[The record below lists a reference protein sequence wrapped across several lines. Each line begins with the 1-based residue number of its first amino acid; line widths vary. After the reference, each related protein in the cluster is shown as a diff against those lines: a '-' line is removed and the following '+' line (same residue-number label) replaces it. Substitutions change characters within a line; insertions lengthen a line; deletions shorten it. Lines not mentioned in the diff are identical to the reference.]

1 VRMISRRH
9 RGDTV
14 VELVLAFAIFSLA
27 AITTIMILNK
37 GVAISQRS
45 LEKSLVRQQVDGQ
58 AEIIRYLRDTG
69 NERWTDLKDLVTT
82 NPLGLSSA
90 QCPTVDD
97 ISTSGANGFIVVPDS
112 TDAAFFKVV
121 KASSTSYQSAQ
132 VFAKIDFAMKKSEGM
147 WVQVVRAEEGDT
159 GVAAYDFYIH
169 GCWDAPGQDIPMSV
183 GTIVRLYDRS

>member
-1 VRMISRRH
+1 MMKTRH

-37 GVAISQRS
+37 GVAVSQRS

-58 AEIIRYLRDTG
+58 AEIIRYLRDT
-69 NERWTDLKDLVTT
+69 NNARWTELKGLVTT

-90 QCPTVDD
+90 QCPDVDA
-97 ISTSGANGFIVVPDS
+97 ISTSGANGFIVIPDA
-112 TDAAFFKVV
+112 TDTAFFKII
-121 KASSTSYQSAQ
+121 KASSSSYQPAE
-132 VFAKIDFAMKKSEGM
+132 VFAKIDFGTKKAEGM
-147 WVQVVRAEEGDT
+147 WVQVVKAEDGET
-159 GVAAYDFYIH
+159 GIAAYDFYIH